1 VRQLLSK
8 AESKAAAG
16 GLPGRRHHV
25 LTGVALPCT
34 GLTRALDHCREFG
47 LAYPSAAGGVQ
58 YSDAKV
64 ANRDARVSTARQRMA
79 LERWTNPK
87 PQRRTRTRSPRYG
100 VSPCRGKSAGVAKRP
115 RELSHPKPLPSRF
128 ATFAFA
134 AGRAPAARWRFPSQR
149 GGGRPAMKQFW
160 SGQ

>member
-1 VRQLLSK
+1 MRQLLSK

-87 PQRRTRTRSPRYG
+87 PYG
-100 VSPCRGKSAGVAKRP
+100 VRVASGTGYHRGA
-115 RELSHPKPLPSRF
+115 PLPDHQTTEPR
-128 ATFAFA
+128 
-134 AGRAPAARWRFPSQR
+134 SQTI
-149 GGGRPAMKQFW
+149 
-160 SGQ
+160 